1 MEKGSGPDVCVKGG
15 AGAFRHG
22 GAKQGGT
29 ADRMVRPGV
38 PSTLGVRMSDSQKSE
53 KLTLIRHSVSHV
65 MAQAVTRLFPGTKVA
80 IGPSIENGFYYD
92 FLFPPSPEGKAP
104 VTAEDLP
111 AIEAEMKRIIDSRQD
126 FVKTAVSRE
135 EALKRFAGEPFKA
148 ELIRELPADTE
159 ISIYEN
165 KDAEG
170 KTLWADLCRGPHV
183 ANTRE
188 INSAAF
194 KLQNIAGAY
203 WRGDENRPMLTRI
216 YGTAWETPKDLKA
229 YLAFLEEV
237 EKRDHR
243 RVGKE
248 MDLYS
253 IHEEAGAGLIYWHP
267 NGGRMRV
274 AIEDFWRK
282 EHYRNGYEILYTP
295 HIGKSWLWETSGHLG
310 FYKGNMYS
318 PMEIDNQDYIIK
330 PMNCPF
336 HIMIYKNKGRSY
348 RDLPLRWA
356 ELGTV
361 YRYERSGVLHGL
373 LRVRGFTQDDAH
385 IFCTPDQIEDEIR
398 EVLRFSLHLWKVFGF
413 KDIKAY
419 LATKPVESVGEKSRW
434 DQALES
440 LRKAVDAEGL
450 EYEIDEGGGAFYGPK
465 IDLTIKDALGREWQM
480 TTIQFDFNEPE
491 RFDMTFVDADGQHK
505 RPYMVHRALLG
516 SLERFFGVLIEHFGG
531 AFPVWIAPEQ
541 AAVIPVAEN
550 FNGYA
555 GQVAAELKA
564 RDLRVTAE
572 LDDGR
577 LNAKIRD
584 CQNRK
589 IPYMLV
595 VGQREADQGTVS
607 IRFRDG
613 RQLEPMK
620 TADFAAYAL
629 QKAESRS
636 LEL

>member
-1 MEKGSGPDVCVKGG
+1 MS
-15 AGAFRHG
+15 
-22 GAKQGGT
+22 
-29 ADRMVRPGV
+29 
-38 PSTLGVRMSDSQKSE
+38 STTNE
-53 KLTLIRHSVSHV
+53 KLATIRHSVSHI
-65 MAQAVTRLFPGTKVA
+65 MAQAVVKLFPGTKVA

-92 FLFPPSPEGKAP
+92 FLLPKPL
-104 VTAEDLP
+104 TTDDLP
-111 AIEAEMKRIIDSRQD
+111 AIEAEMKKIIDSRQG
-126 FVKTAVSRE
+126 FAQVTLSRKD
-135 EALKRFAGEPFKA
+135 ALQRFAAEEFKT
-148 ELIRELPADTE
+148 ELINELPEDTE
-159 ISIYEN
+159 ITIYEN
-165 KDAEG
+165 TGSDGAAQ
-170 KTLWADLCRGPHV
+170 WSDLCRGPHV
-183 ANTRE
+183 ENTRE

-203 WRGDENRPMLTRI
+203 WRGDEKKPMLTRI

-229 YLAFLEEV
+229 YLTFLEEV

-248 MDLYS
+248 LELYS
-253 IHEEAGAGLIYWHP
+253 THEEAGAGLIYWHP
-267 NGGRMRV
+267 NGARMRV
-274 AIEDFWRK
+274 AIEDFWRQ

-310 FYKGNMYS
+310 FYKEGMYS
-318 PMEIDNQDYIIK
+318 PMEIDNQDFYIK

-336 HIMIYKNKGRSY
+336 HIMIYNSKGHSY

-385 IFCTPDQIEDEIR
+385 IICTPEQIESEIL
-398 EVLRFSLHLWKVFGF
+398 EVLRFSLHLWRVFGF

-419 LATKPVESVGEKSRW
+419 LATKPAESVGEQSRW
-434 DQALES
+434 DAALES

-450 EYEIDEGGGAFYGPK
+450 AYEIDEGGGAFYGPK
-465 IDLTIKDALGREWQM
+465 IDLKIKDALGREWQM
-480 TTIQFDFNEPE
+480 TTIQFDFNMPE
-491 RFDMTFVDADGQHK
+491 RFNMTFVDTDGQHK

-541 AAVIPVAEN
+541 IAVIPVAEG
-550 FNGYA
+550 FNEYA
-555 GQVAAELKA
+555 QKVAGELKA
-564 RDLRVTAE
+564 CGLRVCAE
-572 LDDGR
+572 LSDDR
-577 LNAKIRD
+577 LNAKIRN

-595 VGQREADQGTVS
+595 VGQREADESTVS
-607 IRFRDG
+607 IRLRDG
-613 RQLEPMK
+613 KQLAAMK
-620 TADFAAYAL
+620 VCEFAGYA
-629 QKAESRS
+629 QEKAKSRS

>member
-1 MEKGSGPDVCVKGG
+1 
-15 AGAFRHG
+15 
-22 GAKQGGT
+22 
-29 ADRMVRPGV
+29 
-38 PSTLGVRMSDSQKSE
+38 
-53 KLTLIRHSVSHV
+53 
-65 MAQAVTRLFPGTKVA
+65 MAQAVVKLFPGTKVA
-80 IGPSIENGFYYD
+80 IGPYIENGFYYD
-92 FLFPPSPEGKAP
+92 FLLPKPITK
-104 VTAEDLP
+104 EDLP

-126 FVKTAVSRE
+126 FVAVTVSRE
-135 EALKRFAGEPFKA
+135 EALRHYADEPFKV
-148 ELIRELPADTE
+148 ELINDLPADAE
-159 ISIYEN
+159 IIIREN
-165 KDAEG
+165 RNADG
-170 KTLWADLCRGPHV
+170 VVVWDDLCRGPHV

-203 WRGDENRPMLTRI
+203 WRGDEKRQMLTRI
-216 YGTAWETPKDLKA
+216 YGTAWGNPKELKA
-229 YLAFLEEV
+229 HLAFLEEV

-248 MDLYS
+248 MELYS
-253 IHEEAGAGLIYWHP
+253 THEEAGAGLIYWHP

-274 AIEDFWRK
+274 AIEDFWRQL
-282 EHYRNGYEILYTP
+282 HYRNGYEILFTP

-318 PMEIDNQDYIIK
+318 PMEIDNQDYFIK

-336 HIMIYKNKGRSY
+336 HILIYNNKGHSY

-385 IFCTPDQIEDEIR
+385 IICTPEQMESEIR

-419 LATKPVESVGEKSRW
+419 LATRPQESVGEQSRW
-434 DQALES
+434 DAALES
-440 LRKAVDAEGL
+440 LRRAIDAEGL
-450 EYEIDEGGGAFYGPK
+450 PYEIDEGGGAFYGPK
-465 IDLTIKDALGREWQM
+465 IDLKIKDALGREWQM

-491 RFDMTFVDADGQHK
+491 RFDMTFIDSDGQKK
-505 RPYMVHRALLG
+505 RPYMIHRALMG

-541 AAVIPVAEN
+541 VAVIPVAEE
-550 FNGYA
+550 FNEYA
-555 GQVAAELKA
+555 KKVCADLKVQ
-564 RDLRVTAE
+564 DLRVTAE
-572 LDDGR
+572 LGDER
-577 LNAKIRD
+577 LNAKIRA
-584 CQNRK
+584 CQTRK

-595 VGQREADQGTVS
+595 VGQREADEGTVS
-607 IRFRDG
+607 IRLRDG
-613 RQLEPMK
+613 RQLQPMK
-620 TADFAAYAL
+620 VDEFAMYAIV
-629 QKAESRS
+629 KVHNRS

>member
-1 MEKGSGPDVCVKGG
+1 MSENEKPE
-15 AGAFRHG
+15 ANQRL
-22 GAKQGGT
+22 AK
-29 ADRMVRPGV
+29 
-38 PSTLGVRMSDSQKSE
+38 
-53 KLTLIRHSVSHV
+53 IRHSVSHI
-65 MAQAVTRLFPGTKVA
+65 MAQAVTKLFPGTKTA
-80 IGPSIENGFYYD
+80 IGPAIDNGFYYD
-92 FLFPPSPEGKAP
+92 FLLPKPITS
-104 VTAEDLP
+104 EDLP
-111 AIEAEMKRIIDSRQD
+111 VIEAEMKKIIDSRQD
-126 FVKTAVSRE
+126 FVKVTMSRAD
-135 EALKRFAGEPFKA
+135 ALSKFIGEQFKT
-148 ELIRELPADTE
+148 ELIDELPENEE

-165 KDAEG
+165 RNAESAVQ
-170 KTLWADLCRGPHV
+170 WADLCRGPHV
-183 ANTRE
+183 VNTRE

-216 YGTAWETPKDLKA
+216 YGTAWENPKDLKA
-229 YLAFLEEV
+229 HLAFLEEV

-253 IHEEAGAGLIYWHP
+253 THEEAGAGLIYWHP

-274 AIEDFWRK
+274 AIEDFWRQL
-282 EHYRNGYEILYTP
+282 HYRNGYEILFTP
-295 HIGKSWLWETSGHLG
+295 HIGKSWLWEKSGHLG

-336 HIMIYKNKGRSY
+336 HIMIYNNKGHSY

-385 IFCTPDQIEDEIR
+385 IICTPEQMESEIR

-419 LATKPVESVGEKSRW
+419 LATRPKESVGEQERW
-434 DQALES
+434 DAALVS
-440 LRKAVDAEGL
+440 LRNAIDAEGL
-450 EYEIDEGGGAFYGPK
+450 AYEIDEGGGAFYGPK
-465 IDLTIKDALGREWQM
+465 IDLKIKDALGREWQM

-491 RFDMTFVDADGQHK
+491 RFDMTFVDNDGQHK
-505 RPYMVHRALLG
+505 RPYMIHRALLG

-541 AAVIPVAEN
+541 AAVIPVSEA
-550 FNGYA
+550 FNDYA
-555 GQVAAELKA
+555 KKAAVLLKEKTNEA
-564 RDLRVTAE
+564 CNLRVTAE
-572 LDDGR
+572 LGDER
-577 LNAKIRD
+577 LNAKIRS
-584 CQNRK
+584 CQTRK

-595 VGQREADQGTVS
+595 VGQKEADEGTVS
-607 IRFRDG
+607 VRLRDG
-613 RQLEPMK
+613 RQLPAMK
-620 TADFAAYAL
+620 IEEFASYA
-629 QKAESRS
+629 AEKVTSRS
-636 LEL
+636 LEI